1 MLSDDDVHA
10 SRPKP
15 GLMRVLYEHS
25 SVRFLL
31 IGGASAA
38 LDTGVL
44 YLLHG
49 VLGVLLPVATLLA
62 VVVAFLFNFTLNRIW
77 SFGSESPMGR
87 QFGRYLLL
95 AVGNWGLNVAL
106 VTGLTALGLHYVV
119 AKIITLAIASAINY
133 VGYRVWVFK

>member
-1 MLSDDDVHA
+1 MLSGDDVRA
-10 SRPKP
+10 SGPKA

-25 SVRFLL
+25 LVRFLL

-49 VLGVLLPVATLLA
+49 VVGMALPLATLVA
-62 VVVAFLFNFTLNRIW
+62 VMVAFGFNFTLNRIW
-77 SFGSESPMGR
+77 SFGSESPVGW
-87 QFGRYLLL
+87 QVGRYLLL
-95 AVGNWGLNVAL
+95 AVANWCLNVAL
-106 VTGLTALGLHYVV
+106 VTGLTALGMHYVV
-119 AKIITLAIASAINY
+119 AKIVTLAIASAANY

>member
-1 MLSDDDVHA
+1 
-10 SRPKP
+10 
-15 GLMRVLYEHS
+15 MRALYEHS
-25 SVRFLL
+25 LVRFLL
-31 IGGASAA
+31 TGGASAA

-62 VVVAFLFNFTLNRIW
+62 VMVAFAFNFTLNRIW
-77 SFGSESPMGR
+77 SFGSASPVGR

-95 AVGNWGLNVAL
+95 AMFNWGLNVAL
-106 VTGLTALGLHYVV
+106 VTGFTALGLHYVL

-133 VGYRVWVFK
+133 VGYRLWVFK

>member
-1 MLSDDDVHA
+1 
-10 SRPKP
+10 
-15 GLMRVLYEHS
+15 MRVLYEHS
-25 SVRFLL
+25 LVRFLL

-49 VLGVLLPVATLLA
+49 VLGIALPVATLMA
-62 VVVAFLFNFTLNRIW
+62 VMVAFVFNFTLNRIW
-77 SFGSESPMGR
+77 SFGSESPVGR

-95 AVGNWGLNVAL
+95 AVGNWCLNVAL

-119 AKIITLAIASAINY
+119 AKIITLAIASAANY